1 MDRMEKMLKA
11 HPRQQNMDLQA
22 MLECVNACFDCSQ
35 LCTACADA
43 CLGEENI
50 QPLIRCIRLNQ
61 DCADICA
68 TTGRMLV
75 RLNRPDWAVIRSQLQ
90 ACTAACH
97 ECGNECEHHAD
108 MHEHCKICL
117 EACRDA
123 EESLKNLLITQ
134 LETIT

>member
-1 MDRMEKMLKA
+1 MDRLEKIIKA
-11 HPRQQNMDLQA
+11 HPRQSNMDLQA
-22 MLECVNACFDCSQ
+22 MLDCVNACFECSQ
-35 LCTACADA
+35 ICTVCADA
-43 CLGEENI
+43 CLGEEHI

-75 RLNRPDWAVIRSQLQ
+75 RLNCPDWAIIRSQLQ

-97 ECGNECEHHAD
+97 KCGNECELHAQ

-117 EACRDA
+117 EACREA
-123 EESLKNLLITQ
+123 EATLKDLLVTQ
-134 LETIT
+134 LEAVS